1 MRAKT
6 LWQPHASLVACGA
19 KTSETR
25 SQPPPRT
32 LVGARFAIQAAKR
45 PVDWFDDVQPII
57 DHSPEAREA
66 INAALKFGRDAALR
80 CDTGSTDW
88 PLGAVVATAR
98 LVDAFKVDTFVRVEK
113 SGDTEFWKGGIGI
126 AEGHQPRQ
134 VRMDGLGD
142 YGFGRWV
149 WLLDNIEA
157 LDEPIPAR
165 GRQGIWYWE
174 PPDGVAARRIRD
186 RAVLLLTEEGWCKDQ
201 FRGPNGERSLLVAV
215 DDAANYFDLD
225 ESEAYDDVLL
235 ALLIAVGDDKA
246 CHLHYESVA
255 AWADDSQ
262 RTLGDV
268 LEMLGALEL
277 A

>member
-6 LWQPHASLVACGA
+6 LWQPPASLVACGA

-32 LVGARFAIQAAKR
+32 LIGHRFAIHAAKR

-98 LVDAFKVDTFVRVEK
+98 LVDAFQVDGAVIVHSGPGSPHPPAPPHDLWCYGRSIINPDRPLKARV
-113 SGDTEFWKGGIGI
+113 
-126 AEGHQPRQ
+126 
-134 VRMDGLGD
+134 DGLGD
-142 YGFGRWV
+142 YGEGRWV
-149 WLLDNIEA
+149 WLLEDIEPLA
-157 LDEPIPAR
+157 EPVPAR

-174 PPDGVAARRIRD
+174 PPDGVALHLDAINP
-186 RAVLLLTEEGWCKDQ
+186 A
-201 FRGPNGERSLLVAV
+201 SLSP
-215 DDAANYFDLD
+215 DA
-225 ESEAYDDVLL
+225 
-235 ALLIAVGDDKA
+235 
-246 CHLHYESVA
+246 
-255 AWADDSQ
+255 
-262 RTLGDV
+262 
-268 LEMLGALEL
+268 
-277 A
+277 